1 MVRRSKGRC
10 FDMNARIGKSLSLL
24 AICVMAVGPGLVF
37 VGCPAPD
44 TTPSLIVS
52 PGSLDFGTAGTTAT
66 FQVSKSFSARP
77 MPAFTIRT
85 SAEWVTVTPS
95 TGLSDGPE
103 DPVTITV
110 TVDRGK
116 MEAGKFNAAVVI
128 SSVGITREQVNV
140 QAIRELAAD
149 FSVDSNESFQND
161 AVQFADESVQ
171 ADGASPIT
179 TWLWDFGDGTTSS
192 EQNPA
197 HSYANIGKY
206 DVRLTVSSVTA
217 SATQERLNYILV
229 NAKQAPKADFAVSD
243 NVVEVFEMV
252 QFINESAP
260 GTKPI
265 MGYLWDFGDGK
276 ATSILQH
283 PTHSYD
289 TPGTYAVSLTVA
301 SEHGLDMK
309 TKGDF
314 ITVLAI
320 PPEAMFTV
328 EPTRTP
334 VLTDT
339 GAPVFFEDISQ
350 EGSSPLVSWSWDF
363 GDGEVSADQNP
374 SHIYTDL
381 GQYTVRLT
389 VADSAGGADTVTIVQ
404 AITVLPNDMAAD
416 FTVNDRTP
424 MVGQSVQ
431 FYDRT
436 DPGPGTLVSWTWDL
450 GDGTTSTLR
459 NPGHAYEATGAY
471 TVSLTARN
479 QYGSDTVVKE
489 AYISVDAETAL
500 DRYLQEPDEGS
511 FTPMLASLPLPAP
524 LGGPDL
530 SMHILDLNSQT
541 WPPPQITDEYPLG
554 PVVASPSD
562 WQHWLYLIVPPEIRT
577 STAFLYITG
586 GGNTVD
592 PPYTPAKGMEDELNI
607 IAMLSEV
614 TGAIAV
620 VLPTVPNEP
629 LVFFEDG
636 LSRTED
642 SIISYTCNEYLNGGH
657 EYWPL
662 LLPMVKSAVEAMDAT
677 QVYAAAAPDIAV
689 NIQDFVVSGASK
701 RGWTTWLTGAADNRV
716 RAIAPLVIDVL
727 NMDDQMNHHFQAYN
741 GYLEV
746 VQDYVGAI
754 PNTFPVFNR
763 FDTPEGEALR
773 GIIDP
778 YSYLARLDMP
788 KMIINATGD
797 EFFVPDSAQFY
808 FHSLLGEQNN
818 MRYMA
823 NTGHSMGERIQDVG
837 ISLLN
842 FFAHVVANVPMP
854 TFTWSFPEENIIEV
868 DTSTSYIAPIAVTL
882 WTATISG
889 PTRDFRFAITGDIWT
904 DAPVTDPDS
913 DGIYTVEV
921 PTPVA
926 ADTWTAFYVDVTYPT
941 IAEPDVYS
949 TEVRVTPAE
958 MPFDPPPAP

>member
-1 MVRRSKGRC
+1 
-10 FDMNARIGKSLSLL
+10 MNARIGKSLSLL

-37 VGCPAPD
+37 VGCPGPD

-52 PGSLDFGTAGTTAT
+52 PGSLDFGTSETTAT

-85 SAEWVTVTPS
+85 SAEWVTVTPL
-95 TGLSDGPE
+95 TGLSEGPE

-140 QAIRELAAD
+140 QAIRELASD

-161 AVQFADESVQ
+161 AVQFTDESVQ

-179 TWLWDFGDGTTSS
+179 TWLWDFGDGTTSG

-217 SATQERLNYILV
+217 SATQERLNYIQV
-229 NAKQAPKADFAVSD
+229 NAKQAPKAEFDVSD
-243 NVVEVFEMV
+243 NVVDVFEPV
-252 QFINESAP
+252 QFINKSAP

-265 MGYLWDFGDGK
+265 LGYLWDFGDGK
-276 ATSILQH
+276 ATSTLQH

-314 ITVLAI
+314 VTVLAI

-334 VLTDT
+334 VLSDT
-339 GAPVFFEDISQ
+339 GAPVFFTDISQ
-350 EGSSPLVSWSWDF
+350 EGSSPLVSWDWDF
-363 GDGEVSADQNP
+363 GDGEVSAEQNP
-374 SHIYTDL
+374 SHVYTDL

-389 VADSAGGADTVTIVQ
+389 VADSAGGSDTVTIVQ
-404 AITVLPNDMAAD
+404 AITVIPNDMAAN
-416 FTVNDRTP
+416 FTVSDRTP
-424 MVGQSVQ
+424 IVGQWVQ
-431 FYDRT
+431 FT
-436 DPGPGTLVSWTWDL
+436 DLTYPGPGTLLSWNWDF
-450 GDGTTSTLR
+450 GDGDTSTQR
-459 NPGHAYEATGAY
+459 NPGHTYEATGAY
-471 TVSLTARN
+471 TVTLTARN

-500 DRYLQEPDEGS
+500 DRYLQEPSGAT
-511 FTPMLASLPLPAP
+511 FAPVLASVPIPAP
-524 LGGPDL
+524 LGGPNL
-530 SMHILDLNSQT
+530 MVHVLDLNSQT
-541 WPPPQITDEYPLG
+541 WPPPQITDDYPLG
-554 PVVASPSD
+554 PVVADPGT
-562 WQHWLYLIVPPEIRT
+562 WQNWVYLIVPQQIDT
-577 STAFLYITG
+577 STAFLFITG
-586 GGNTVD
+586 GAN
-592 PPYTPAKGMEDELNI
+592 TPAPEDPTSLNAEILIVATLAEL
-607 IAMLSEV
+607 
-614 TGAIAV
+614 TGAVAV
-620 VLPTVPNEP
+620 VLPSVPNQP
-629 LVFFEDG
+629 IVYMEDG
-636 LSRTED
+636 ISRSED
-642 SIISYTCNEYLNGGH
+642 NSISYTCDKFMNGGH

-662 LLPMVKSAVEAMDAT
+662 LLPMVKTAVEAMDAT

-689 NIQDFVVSGASK
+689 NIQDFVVAGASK
-701 RGWTTWLTGAADNRV
+701 RGWTTWLTAAGDNRV

-727 NMDDQMNHHFQAYN
+727 NMDEQMNHHYQAYD
-741 GYLEV
+741 GYSEAV
-746 VQDYVGAI
+746 EDYVGI
-754 PNTFPVFNR
+754 EPDTFPVFSR
-763 FDTPEGEALR
+763 FNTPEGQELL

-778 YSYLARLDMP
+778 FSYLARLDMP
-788 KMIINATGD
+788 KLLINSAGD

-808 FHSLLGEQNN
+808 FGSLLGSQNN

-823 NTGHSMGERIQDVG
+823 NTGHSLGERITDVG
-837 ISLLN
+837 TSLLN
-842 FFAHVVANVPMP
+842 FFAHVVSGIPMP
-854 TFTWSFPEENIIEV
+854 TFTWSFPEENIVEV
-868 DTSTSYIAPIAVTL
+868 DTSSSYVPPVAVTL
-882 WTATISG
+882 WTATVTG
-889 PTRDFRFAITGDIWT
+889 PTRDFRYMNTGDIWT
-904 DAPVTDPDS
+904 PHPVSDPDS

-921 PTPVA
+921 TTPVA
-926 ADTWTAFYVDVTYPT
+926 ADTWTAFYVDVAFPT
-941 IAEPDVYS
+941 IAEPDVFS

-958 MPFDPPPAP
+958 MPFDPPVAP